1 MGRTLKGSLMIVLR
15 YLIVAFAIW
24 FGAAMSY
31 ANAAEPLKSPL
42 SYSMREYGAIIGIAM
57 LGGFVRWYTAV
68 RRGHAA
74 GYDIRI
80 LIGELMTSAFIG
92 ILVFWGCE
100 AYDVNPLVTAAL
112 SGMGGHM
119 GISLLMWV
127 EKSLKRH
134 MERKYGVEPTDRAPL
149 GDK

>member
-24 FGAAMSY
+24 FGAAVSF
-31 ANAAEPLKSPL
+31 ANAVEPLKNPL

-57 LGGFVRWYTAV
+57 LGGFVRWYTSV
-68 RRGHAA
+68 RRGQAA
-74 GYDIRI
+74 VYDIRI
-80 LIGELMTSAFIG
+80 LVGELMTSAFIG
-92 ILVFWGCE
+92 ILIFWACE
-100 AYDVNPLVTAAL
+100 AYNVNPLITAAL
-112 SGMGGHM
+112 TGMGGHM

-134 MERKYGVEPTDRAPL
+134 IECKYGLRKPTAHL
-149 GDK
+149 